1 LNKHRPWL
9 HLLLIALAGIAA
21 YSNSFQVPFVLDD
34 NYSIQFFGTSN
45 IGELLL
51 NGGAR
56 RVADVTFAVNYKLHG
71 NDLPG
76 YHISNLAI
84 HLMAAFSLYHLAK
97 SALAVPGGLPYG
109 EASFVGRFIPLA
121 ATLLFVTHP
130 LQTQAVTYTIQR
142 YTSLATLC
150 YLCSALA
157 FVRFRIALEA
167 RQASG
172 KTWLWAGITLISAL
186 LAFGSKQ
193 IAATLPVMLMVLE
206 YILFNGRLL
215 TRRFFGICALT
226 LLMVPA
232 FLLLQWFNGT
242 LGDFFYDLRHATSDN
257 QFMSRTVYFITQI
270 RVVATYLRL
279 LVLPINQNLFYDY
292 PTYKSLLDVQ
302 VLAALALHLSLT
314 GTALYMLRRAR
325 KSAGEVA
332 ICLRLAALGI
342 VWFYLTLAVESSI
355 VPIRD
360 VIFEH
365 RVYLPSAGF
374 FLAVAALAALTVHKR
389 QSLKPVAL
397 TILLLCCLAL
407 GITTFVRNQVWGDA
421 LTLWQDTARKS
432 PNKGLVQANL
442 AVEYLKRNM
451 PDKALPLYLKAIELS
466 PNIEFRVKIGLGTCM
481 KALNLYNGRF
491 SDGTEFIL
499 PGSGIYN
506 SGEID
511 YGRFNQWSAVIRNN
525 EALVYEYYGQY
536 GKAMDSFVNA
546 VWVNPG
552 YDLAWY
558 NLGLLAA
565 RLGNWGKVT
574 EAFDHLKTINPALAG
589 RLEENLRR

>member
-1 LNKHRPWL
+1 M
-9 HLLLIALAGIAA
+9 A
-21 YSNSFQVPFVLDD
+21 YSNSFNVPFVLDD
-34 NYSIQFFGTSN
+34 NYSIQFFGASS

-76 YHISNLAI
+76 YHITNLLI
-84 HLMAAFSLYHLAK
+84 HLMAAFSLYHLVK
-97 SALAVPGGLPYG
+97 SALTTPGGLPHG
-109 EASFVGRFIPLA
+109 EASFVARFIPLA

-142 YTSLATLC
+142 YTSLATLF
-150 YLCSALA
+150 YLFSALA

-167 RQASG
+167 RHSSRI
-172 KTWLWAGITLISAL
+172 TWLWAGITLVAAS
-186 LAFGSKQ
+186 LAFGTKQ

-215 TRRFFGICALT
+215 NRRFFGICALI
-226 LLMVPA
+226 LLAVPA
-232 FLLLQWFNGT
+232 FLLFQWYNGT
-242 LGDFFYDLRHATSDN
+242 LGDFLYDLRHATSDN

-279 LVLPINQNLFYDY
+279 LVLPVNQNLFYDY

-302 VLAALALHLSLT
+302 VLAALALHLCLA
-314 GTALYMLRRAR
+314 GAALYMLRLAR
-325 KSAGEVA
+325 KSTGEVA

-342 VWFYLTLAVESSI
+342 IWFYLALAVESSI

-374 FLAVAALAALTVHKR
+374 FLAVSALTALMAHKWKLAN
-389 QSLKPVAL
+389 S
-397 TILLLCCLAL
+397 TIMTMLALCCLSL
-407 GITTFVRNQVWGDA
+407 GITTYFRNQVWGDA

-432 PNKGLVQANL
+432 PNKGLVQASL
-442 AVEYLKRNM
+442 AVEYLKMNM

-491 SDGTEFIL
+491 SEGTEFIL
-499 PGSGIYN
+499 PGNGIYN
-506 SGEID
+506 SGELD

-536 GKAMDSFVNA
+536 GKALDAFVNA

-558 NLGLLAA
+558 NLGLLSV
-565 RLGNWGKVT
+565 RLGNWGKAT
-574 EAFDHLKTINPALAG
+574 EAFDHLKAINPSLAK